1 MSQKPS
7 SLQPMQPWPDWI
19 GIAGAFVPLHHRA
32 GVVGDRPL
40 AAHLVKAISL
50 ARVLVVPRLDKQAGI
65 VVGAAI
71 AGVVNAAAVELL
83 GPAVVVE
90 RRNLAQHQQVR
101 HDAIITSAIGG
112 QPGTLITG
120 LSTSL

>member
-1 MSQKPS
+1 VTGP
-7 SLQPMQPWPDWI
+7 
-19 GIAGAFVPLHHRA
+19 F
-32 GVVGDRPL
+32 
-40 AAHLVKAISL
+40 AAHLVKAIAL

-71 AGVVNAAAVELL
+71 AGVVDAAAVELL
-83 GPAVVVE
+83 GPALAVE
-90 RRNLAQHQQVR
+90 RRNLAQHQQVG
-101 HDAIITSAIGG
+101 HHAIITSAIGG